1 MSEIEKQYDGFIAE
15 FEKNLG
21 KVDVTLA
28 LKTLY
33 LQKKLIHGEKP
44 KLEVYFCYRPGTD
57 LEKKRI
63 ELYKKFACLSSTF
76 FTEKSKVPNCERIL
90 KVECLTD
97 LKTIYEA
104 SKDEDIE
111 HISGEATLGSY

>member
-1 MSEIEKQYDGFIAE
+1 MSQFEKQYDDFIGE

-21 KVDVTLA
+21 KIDVALA

-44 KLEVYFCYRPGTD
+44 KLEVYFCYRSGTD

-63 ELYKKFACLSSTF
+63 ELDKMFSCLSTTSF
-76 FTEKSKVPNCERIL
+76 RNNRSVPNCERIL

-97 LKTIYEA
+97 LKTLHDI

-111 HISGEATLGSY
+111 HITGEASLGSY

>member
-1 MSEIEKQYDGFIAE
+1 MSQFEKQYDDFIGE

-21 KVDVTLA
+21 KVDVSLA

-63 ELYKKFACLSSTF
+63 ELDKMFACLSSTF
-76 FTEKSKVPNCERIL
+76 FTEKSKVSNCERIL

-97 LKTIYEA
+97 LKTLYEV
-104 SKDEDIE
+104 SKDEDIDS
-111 HISGEATLGSY
+111 ITGEASLGSF

>member
-1 MSEIEKQYDGFIAE
+1 MSQFEKQYDDFISE

-21 KVDVTLA
+21 KVDVALA

-33 LQKKLIHGEKP
+33 LEKKLIHGEKP
-44 KLEVYFCYRPGTD
+44 KLEVYFCYRSGTD

-63 ELYKKFACLSSTF
+63 ELDKTFSCLSTTSF
-76 FTEKSKVPNCERIL
+76 KNNQSVPNCERVL

-97 LKTIYEA
+97 LKTLHDI

-111 HISGEATLGSY
+111 HITGEATLGSY

>member
-21 KVDVTLA
+21 KVDLSLA

-33 LQKKLIHGEKP
+33 LQKKLPDVTP
-44 KLEVYFCYRPGTD
+44 KVELYVCYRPGTD

-63 ELYKKFACLSSTF
+63 ELDKKFACLSSTF

-97 LKTIYEA
+97 LKTIFEV
-104 SKDEDIE
+104 SKDEDIDS
-111 HISGEATLGSY
+111 ITGEASLGSY

>member
-1 MSEIEKQYDGFIAE
+1 MSEIEKQYEDFIGE

-21 KVDVTLA
+21 KIDVTLA

-33 LQKKLIHGEKP
+33 LQKKLIHGEKQ
-44 KLEVYFCYRPGTD
+44 KLEVYFCYRSGTD

-63 ELYKKFACLSSTF
+63 ELDKMFACLSSTF

-97 LKTIYEA
+97 LKTLYDI
-104 SKDEDIE
+104 SKDEDIDS
-111 HISGEATLGSY
+111 ITGEATLGSY

>member
-21 KVDVTLA
+21 KVDVSLA

-63 ELYKKFACLSSTF
+63 ELDKMFACLSSTF

-97 LKTIYEA
+97 LKTIYEV
-104 SKDEDIE
+104 SKDEDIDS
-111 HISGEATLGSY
+111 ITGEASLGSY